1 MANDTSNTPR
11 FKSPH
16 RYDEQVNII
25 LLIMFLSVVVI
36 LSLKGCNACVIDS
49 TQSATESKNKEI
61 VVEGDSTHN
70 DSLTIVHQ

>member
-16 RYDEQVNII
+16 H
-25 LLIMFLSVVVI
+25 
-36 LSLKGCNACVIDS
+36 S